1 MARGTLRCGL
11 ILIFGLSSIA
21 SAALDL
27 VSRVGT
33 RRSARPHA
41 HTARTPTHPPARRIP
56 GAGGDARTKRWTV
69 VEWTSHIR
77 SCSSHLSSDYA
88 LSERHYRLSSE
99 AERASEFVVSRV
111 YASLSTADNQFIYR
125 LGRGRT
131 EKNMM
136 SEYRVPVVTALT
148 ACTRSELWTVASPS
162 ERSIRWMWPSNMP
175 SRWPPP

>member
-69 VEWTSHIR
+69 VEWTSQHPFLFLPSPLTMHFIR
-77 SCSSHLSSDYA
+77 T
-88 LSERHYRLSSE
+88 
-99 AERASEFVVSRV
+99 
-111 YASLSTADNQFIYR
+111 SLQTK
-125 LGRGRT
+125 L
-131 EKNMM
+131 
-136 SEYRVPVVTALT
+136 
-148 ACTRSELWTVASPS
+148 
-162 ERSIRWMWPSNMP
+162 
-175 SRWPPP
+175 